1 MNILFSKGAFNRTKV
16 KMKTFIIVT
25 VLLVCPGWPPDVFV
39 CLFEHM
45 ACCLLLV
52 PCALLSN
59 VWPRP
64 SCYFIIVSVTPPVS
78 SSLSLLVCLP
88 IYSPGVCSPVLFGC
102 LMSDVT
108 SCVCVISACLLVF
121 LPRGCFC
128 FFLLLKKPTFSCTWV
143 LASSLFTQQD
153 KNVTKDSYFISC
165 SFELWTVTK
174 SAISTKIWSSTTV
187 FNTNNNKEYSWSSI
201 LEWFLK
207 DQVIIKTGVMIQ
219 IKNKHILNILT

>member
-1 MNILFSKGAFNRTKV
+1 MPWLATRC
-16 KMKTFIIVT
+16 
-25 VLLVCPGWPPDVFV
+25 LCVFV
-39 CLFEHM
+39 WAHGLLFVVGAM
-45 ACCLLLV
+45 CSPVYCKT
-52 PCALLSN
+52 PPFLLSHY
-59 VWPRP
+59 
-64 SCYFIIVSVTPPVS
+64 SFSYIVIVI
-78 SSLSLLVCLP
+78 LLVCLP

-128 FFLLLKKPTFSCTWV
+128 FFLLFKKPTFSCTWA
-143 LASSLFTQQD
+143 LDSSLFTQQD
-153 KNVTKDSYFISC
+153 KNVTKDSSFISC

-207 DQVIIKTGVMIQ
+207 DQVIIKTGVMMQ
-219 IKNKHILNILT
+219 I